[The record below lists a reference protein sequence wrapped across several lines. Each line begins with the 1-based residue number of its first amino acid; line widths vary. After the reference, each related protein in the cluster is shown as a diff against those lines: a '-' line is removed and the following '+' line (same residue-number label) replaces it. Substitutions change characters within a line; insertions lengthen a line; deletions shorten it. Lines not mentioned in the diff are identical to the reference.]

1 VEGRNHPPPPL
12 EATRAPRGQQQPA
25 AAVWP
30 TAYRG
35 VGAGRGAPWTWSGQR
50 NNAGVPT
57 ETYLAFPTTELSGK
71 RALASGRRLSEFSQV
86 SRRART
92 FSSKTISQRVPF
104 RMREDG
110 SVLARAKK
118 SLKSPVPI
126 AEGTSRRTP
135 ASDSFLRSRY

>member
-30 TAYRG
+30 IACRG

-57 ETYLAFPTTELSGK
+57 KTYLAFPTTELSGK

-92 FSSKTISQRVPF
+92 FSSKTIAKGSASNEKR
-104 RMREDG
+104 RECIG
-110 SVLARAKK
+110 ARRGEFKGLGTNRRNVKEAR
-118 SLKSPVPI
+118 LKIV
-126 AEGTSRRTP
+126 
-135 ASDSFLRSRY
+135 LRSEY